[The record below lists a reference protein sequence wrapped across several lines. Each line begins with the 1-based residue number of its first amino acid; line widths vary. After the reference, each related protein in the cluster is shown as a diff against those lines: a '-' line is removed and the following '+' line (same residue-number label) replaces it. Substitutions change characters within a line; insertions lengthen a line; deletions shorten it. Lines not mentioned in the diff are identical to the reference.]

1 MRLSARTE
9 YAALAAVELARRGDA
24 SRPLGMKAIADSQR
38 VPCRFLVHI
47 LLELKRAGIVTSV
60 RGAGGGYRLA
70 RPAAEITLRDI
81 QAAVDGAAEP
91 AAPVT
96 AGLARGSRAAA
107 GLLAAW
113 HDAARAEAEALAAV
127 TLADLAARSR
137 EPGQAMYY
145 I

>member
-24 SRPLGMKAIADSQR
+24 GGPVGMKTICDAQR
-38 VPCRFLVHI
+38 VPARFLVHI
-47 LLELKRAGIVTSV
+47 LLQLKRAGIVTSV

-70 RPAAEITLRDI
+70 RPAAAITLRDI
-81 QAAVDGAAEP
+81 REAVDGATERPAPLTAEL
-91 AAPVT
+91 AGASRT
-96 AGLARGSRAAA
+96 ATA
-107 GLLAAW
+107 LLAAW
-113 HDAARAEAEALAAV
+113 DGAARAEAEALALV

-137 EPGQAMYY
+137 EPGHTMYY